1 MSDRTLNWG
10 ESEAAARYQTGDS
23 DPDGG
28 DFIVAK
34 NTDNETVL
42 LQFDNTAEQ
51 WVFAGDVDLGGND
64 VTNAGVVNGVDGS
77 FDTLEAE
84 SVSTEALGIGNHDN
98 IKGIEVGQVTF
109 NNADASGD
117 DDSWDDRTAVSE
129 NDTFGE
135 AFAST
140 PNAIVTGN
148 EDAGSGTI
156 NEGVQTIVSIS
167 TTGIDIRHI
176 QYRGQDRSDDEIAID
191 YVAVEQ

>member
-64 VTNAGVVNGVDGS
+64 LQSIGLVETGALVGSILNRPEAIDNLEGNIYVEADGVDPE
-77 FDTLEAE
+77 TVL
-84 SVSTEALGIGNHDN
+84 
-98 IKGIEVGQVTF
+98 
-109 NNADASGD
+109 
-117 DDSWDDRTAVSE
+117 E
-129 NDTFGE
+129 NDGD
-135 AFAST
+135 
-140 PNAIVTGN
+140 IVFIY
-148 EDAGSGTI
+148 D
-156 NEGVQTIVSIS
+156 
-167 TTGIDIRHI
+167 
-176 QYRGQDRSDDEIAID
+176 
-191 YVAVEQ
+191 